1 MKPECQL
8 IGKNGNVFNLIGIV
22 KATLR
27 ENGLHTE
34 LGLFNEELEG
44 LQENGGRYEDVLILI
59 LKYVDVV

>member
-8 IGKNGNVFNLIGIV
+8 IGKNGNVFNLIGIL

-27 ENGLHTE
+27 ENSLHTE
-34 LGLFNEELEG
+34 LGLFNEELEA
-44 LQENGGRYEDVLILI
+44 LQENGGRYEDVLTLI

>member
-22 KATLR
+22 KTTLR
-27 ENGLHTE
+27 ENNLRTE
-34 LGLFNEELEG
+34 LELFNNELDA
-44 LQENGGRYEDVLILI
+44 LQENGGRYEDVLTLI

>member
-8 IGKNGNVFNLIGIV
+8 IGKDGNVFNLIGIV

-27 ENGLHTE
+27 ENSLYTE
-34 LGLFNEELEG
+34 LELFKEELKD